1 MIRPIPEEYLKECAH
16 GGRLEEL
23 QIPDYSPAAVY
34 LPFGYDDGDRPCST
48 FYLLHGG
55 GGNPYSFF
63 SEDGLFKNRLDH
75 MIDKGDMDPL
85 IVVAPTY
92 YPPGYSG
99 KGIAYSAEAVK
110 DFGPLMMG
118 KNVPLVDQ
126 SYRTLP
132 DRKHRGILP
141 A

>member
-55 GGNPYSFF
+55 GHI
-63 SEDGLFKNRLDH
+63 NRR
-75 MIDKGDMDPL
+75 IPRGREQQARG
-85 IVVAPTY
+85 IVV
-92 YPPGYSG
+92 
-99 KGIAYSAEAVK
+99 
-110 DFGPLMMG
+110 
-118 KNVPLVDQ
+118 
-126 SYRTLP
+126 
-132 DRKHRGILP
+132 
-141 A
+141 